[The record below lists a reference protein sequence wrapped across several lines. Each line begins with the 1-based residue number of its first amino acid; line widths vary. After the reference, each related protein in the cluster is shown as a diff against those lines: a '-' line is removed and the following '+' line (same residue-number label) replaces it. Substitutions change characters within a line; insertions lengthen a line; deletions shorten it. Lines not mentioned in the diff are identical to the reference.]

1 MIIPKIYKLDSKRLS
16 GYKTYH
22 RFYNLCDIC
31 NIEDIVFAEKY
42 ANENRVKIFPLGNG
56 SNVFFKN
63 KKIKTLL
70 LRNCVTKEINYLGED
85 KFFVSSSVG
94 IMKLLRFLYKDGRD
108 GPYNLASVPATIG
121 GAIAMNAGTGKKE
134 SRFIGD
140 YLHEVCI
147 WANGKEQKLP
157 ARDIGLKYRQSIF
170 SEEYCGFIA
179 SAIFVFPKMDFDEN
193 PIQKRLKWANSNQD
207 LGYPSCGSVYK
218 VYNSRILK
226 WAQKFSFLPKTY
238 FSKKARNW
246 IVNNSKSTL
255 YIKIL
260 LNIIKLFHLIFR
272 KRLSLEIRIVD

>member
-1 MIIPKIYKLDSKRLS
+1 MAEIYKLESDCLSK
-16 GYKTYH
+16 YKTH
-22 RFYNLCDIC
+22 HKFYNLCDVS
-31 NIEDIVFAEKY
+31 NIMDVVVAEKY
-42 ANENRVKIFPLGNG
+42 ANKNRLKVLPLGNG

-70 LRNCVTKEINYLGED
+70 LRNCVSKEINYLGED

-108 GPYNLASVPATIG
+108 GPYSLASVPATIG

-140 YLHEVCI
+140 YLLEVCI
-147 WANGKEQKLP
+147 WVNGKEQKVP
-157 ARDIGLKYRQSIF
+157 ACDIGLKYRQSIF
-170 SEEYCGFIA
+170 SEQYCGFIA
-179 SAIFVFPKMDFDEN
+179 SAIFVFPKKDYGEN

-238 FSKKARNW
+238 FSKKAKNW
-246 IVNNSKSTL
+246 IVNNSKSSL
-255 YIKIL
+255 PIKIL
-260 LNIIKLFHLIFR
+260 LSIIKLFHLIFR
-272 KRLSLEIRIVD
+272 KNLSPEIRIVD